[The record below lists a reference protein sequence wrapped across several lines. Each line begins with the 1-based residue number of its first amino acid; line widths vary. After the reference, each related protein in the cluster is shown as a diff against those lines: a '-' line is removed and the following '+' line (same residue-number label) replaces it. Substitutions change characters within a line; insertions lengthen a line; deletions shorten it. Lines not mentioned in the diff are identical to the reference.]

1 MVILKV
7 KKMDCA
13 NLSEAP
19 FFKCPINCFFFRI
32 DQKLV
37 KTIHDITVS
46 TTHVRNLDG
55 RKTST
60 RHIESLRKPSLFKL
74 YPF

>member
-19 FFKCPINCFFFRI
+19 FFKCPINCFFSFRI

-55 RKTST
+55 R
-60 RHIESLRKPSLFKL
+60 
-74 YPF
+74 